1 MLAEA
6 MQLRTCR
13 QYSSPRS
20 FSPAHDP
27 YIVLRRTCHRHPLAE
42 VLGGEQSTISACVST
57 RTIHC
62 YILKTLYHEV
72 EQGSRGE
79 MFVHGLMR
87 YLQLENHVRASLQNL
102 PSAANPRKP
111 SS

>member
-20 FSPAHDP
+20 FSPAHEP
-27 YIVLRRTCHRHPLAE
+27 YVLRCTCHRHPLAE
-42 VLGGEQSTISACVST
+42 VLGNEKSKISACVSP

-72 EQGSRGE
+72 EQGSRGD

-87 YLQLENHVRASLQNL
+87 YLQLENPVRASLQNL

-111 SS
+111 AS